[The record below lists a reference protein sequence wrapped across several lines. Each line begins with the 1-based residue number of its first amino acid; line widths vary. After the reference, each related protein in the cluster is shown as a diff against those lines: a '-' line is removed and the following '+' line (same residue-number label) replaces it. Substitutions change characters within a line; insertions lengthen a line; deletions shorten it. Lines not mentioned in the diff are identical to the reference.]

1 MRSTLSRLRSA
12 AGYRSAAAFS
22 GAVGI
27 PLPTLK
33 RYESQPETI
42 PRDRA
47 ELMADALGCTLDE
60 VYGRAEPRSADPRAA
75 GMSATYDALSER
87 SRRDLADYAAYLR
100 RRDERTG
107 QVERE
112 REEAR
117 WGGLESRYEGDFLS
131 ALVAGDLDA
140 AEGTPREAFR
150 AYVESRE
157 AGSEGSGLRVG
168 KVMDAW
174 DRRHGTVA
182 AEYDRAGFERGGD
195 ALG

>member
-42 PRDRA
+42 PLERA
-47 ELMADALGCTLDE
+47 ELIADALGCTLDE
-60 VYGRAEPRSADPRAA
+60 VYGRSEPRAADPRAA
-75 GMSATYDALSER
+75 GVSAAYDALSER
-87 SRRDLADYAAYLR
+87 SRRDLADFAAYLR

-117 WGGLESRYEGDFLS
+117 WGGLESRYEEAFAS
-131 ALVAGDLDA
+131 ALLAGELA
-140 AEGTPREAFR
+140 GTGGTPRDAFR

-157 AGSEGSGLRVG
+157 SGEGAGVRVRG
-168 KVMDAW
+168 VMAAY
-174 DRRHGTVA
+174 DRRHGA
-182 AEYDRAGFERGGD
+182 AVEYDRAAYEGGGD
-195 ALG
+195 AGE